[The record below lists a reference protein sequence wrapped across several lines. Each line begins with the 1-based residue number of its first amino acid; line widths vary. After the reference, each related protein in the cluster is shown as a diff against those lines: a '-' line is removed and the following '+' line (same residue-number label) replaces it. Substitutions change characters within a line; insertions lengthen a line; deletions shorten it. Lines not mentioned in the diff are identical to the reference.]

1 MKLATMGL
9 SLMFLAGCEY
19 ADVGSDDGDFLGAG
33 ADSGG
38 ADGADA
44 SGACDDYRTAY
55 PGGPYGFS
63 QGSIMADPPGMV
75 DAAGTAMSL
84 ADIYSDRT
92 KRVLVIANAFDT

>member
-1 MKLATMGL
+1 MKLITMVL
-9 SLMFLAGCEY
+9 SAVFLASCGS
-19 ADVGSDDGDFLGAG
+19 AGDGSSDDDFFGSGTDSGAAG
-33 ADSGG
+33 AS
-38 ADGADA
+38 A
-44 SGACDDYRTAY
+44 ACSDYRTEY
-55 PGGPYGFS
+55 PGGPYGFT

>member
-1 MKLATMGL
+1 MKLITMVL
-9 SLMFLAGCEY
+9 SVVFFVGC
-19 ADVGSDDGDFLGAG
+19 GGAG
-33 ADSGG
+33 DGSSDIDSGAAG
-38 ADGADA
+38 ASA
-44 SGACDDYRTAY
+44 ACSDYRTEY
-55 PGGPYGFS
+55 PGGPYGFT